1 MRRDVP
7 AARVQ
12 LRGNIAHNC
21 SAAVNSSPLAR
32 SKPSFRTALKVP
44 EGSCSSWGF
53 WSPNSSVIDNKE
65 ESVYWLW
72 MCSYCCAYFVWS
84 LICDIINYFQVS
96 SFTFK
101 CCNSDL
107 CNSAPSSATS
117 SVIGVLASL
126 AVMWWCIHWRATW
139 AALRCPPESSLTTAA
154 SHQSQYWCSLINQ
167 PVLLTLLHYW

>member
-1 MRRDVP
+1 MQCCCKLFSSGTFKILLQNRLKGSWRFLQFLKFLESRLQRD
-7 AARVQ
+7 RY
-12 LRGNIAHNC
+12 R
-21 SAAVNSSPLAR
+21 
-32 SKPSFRTALKVP
+32 
-44 EGSCSSWGF
+44 
-53 WSPNSSVIDNKE
+53 NKQ

-84 LICDIINYFQVS
+84 LICDIINHFQVS

-126 AVMWWCIHWRATW
+126 AVMWWCIHWRATR
-139 AALRCPPESSLTTAA
+139 AALRHPHESSLTTAA
-154 SHQSQYWCSLINQ
+154 SQYWCSLINQ
-167 PVLLTLLHYW
+167 PVLLPLVHYW